1 VRTGRSGAALL
12 TLCTALALA
21 AVSSAGQPATGPVPG
36 THAQDAGTASRAR
49 DAGSPLSAASR
60 DGGGGPAALSAED
73 LEVVSNLELL
83 EHLPESEVL
92 DFLVPQRDE

>member
-1 VRTGRSGAALL
+1 VRARRSKAALL
-12 TLCTALALA
+12 TLCGALALA
-21 AVSSAGQPATGPVPG
+21 AVSSAGQPAQGPGPA
-36 THAQDAGTASRAR
+36 TRAQDAGTAFRAR
-49 DAGSPLSAASR
+49 DAGSPLAAVSR
-60 DGGGGPAALSAED
+60 DGGALHQPLSAED